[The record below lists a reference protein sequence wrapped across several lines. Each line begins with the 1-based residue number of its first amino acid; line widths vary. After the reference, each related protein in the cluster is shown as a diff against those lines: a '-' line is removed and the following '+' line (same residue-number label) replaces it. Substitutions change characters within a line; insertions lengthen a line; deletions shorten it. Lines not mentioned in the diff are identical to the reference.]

1 MREIFESTLERL
13 LADAAT
19 PAVTLAA
26 EGGHWPAA
34 LWDAVEASG
43 FALAAAPEGAGGAG
57 GSWDDLFVVLR
68 ACGRHGAPAP
78 LPEAL
83 LANAVLGQCGLAA
96 VSGVL
101 SFSTSRVA
109 LQDNKASGALVDVPW
124 GRHAAHVV
132 ALSDDAIAPQLL
144 LLPAT
149 GLRCTPALNTAGE
162 PRDTLHL
169 DAAVP
174 LACAPLPAG
183 VAQDV
188 LLLGGALLRS
198 AQIAGALQ
206 AVLDMTT
213 QYAAERAQFGR
224 PIGAFQA
231 IQHQIA
237 VLAEHAALASVAAE
251 AACAESNSACE
262 GGYALLP
269 IAAAKVCTAEAAGAA
284 AGIAHAVHGA
294 IGFTHE
300 HTLHLLTRR
309 LWAWRSEY
317 GSLTHWSQRLGT
329 AACAGGAQALWPA
342 ITAGRFDTPTAS
354 TVP

>member
-43 FALAAAPEGAGGAG
+43 FALAAAPESAGGAG

-68 ACGRHGAPAP
+68 ACGHHGAPAP

-96 VSGVL
+96 VPGVL

-109 LQDNKASGALVDVPW
+109 LHGGKASGALVDVPW

-132 ALSDDAIAPQLL
+132 ALSDDATAPQLL

-149 GLRCTPALNTAGE
+149 GLRCTQALNTAGE

-174 LACAPLPAG
+174 VAHAPLPAG
-183 VAQDV
+183 VAHDV

-213 QYAAERAQFGR
+213 QYATERAQFGR

-237 VLAEHAALASVAAE
+237 VLAEHAALASIAAE
-251 AACAESNSACE
+251 AACAESNNACE
-262 GGYALLP
+262 GGYAALP
-269 IAAAKVCTAEAAGAA
+269 IAAAKVCTAEAAGTA

-329 AACAGGAQALWPA
+329 AACAGGAAALWPA
-342 ITAGRFDTPTAS
+342 ITAGRFDTTTAA
-354 TVP
+354 TAP

>member
-1 MREIFESTLERL
+1 MREIYESTLDRL
-13 LADAAT
+13 LADAVT
-19 PAVTLAA
+19 PAVALAA
-26 EGGHWPAA
+26 EGGQWPAA

-43 FALAAAPEGAGGAG
+43 FALAAAPESAGGAG

-68 ACGRHGAPAP
+68 TCGRHGAPAP

-83 LANAVLGQCGLAA
+83 LANAVLGQCGLAP
-96 VSGVL
+96 VEGVL
-101 SFSTSRVA
+101 SFSTSRVP
-109 LQDNKASGALVDVPW
+109 LEHGSASGTLLDVPW
-124 GRHAAHVV
+124 GRHAAHVL
-132 ALSDDAIAPQLL
+132 ALSDDPRAPELL

-149 GLRCTPALNTAGE
+149 GLRHTPALNTAGE

-169 DAAVP
+169 DAVVP
-174 LACAPLPAG
+174 VARAPLPAG
-183 VAQDV
+183 VPHDV

-198 AQIAGALQ
+198 AQTAGALQ
-206 AVLDMTT
+206 AVLEMTT
-213 QYAAERAQFGR
+213 QYATERAQFGR

-237 VLAEHAALASVAAE
+237 VLAEHVALAGIAAE
-251 AACAESNSACE
+251 AACAESNSACV
-262 GGYALLP
+262 GGYAPLP
-269 IAAAKVCTAEAAGAA
+269 IAVAKVCSAEAAGTA

-329 AACAGGAQALWPA
+329 AACVGGAQALWPA
-342 ITAGRFDTPTAS
+342 ITAGGFAPQTATAS
-354 TVP
+354 P